1 MRKRIPP
8 MNRLLL
14 SVAAILIASPAV
26 AADMARPVMK
36 APMAAPV
43 TSWTGC
49 YLAGGGGYGMWNQ
62 DSHWE
67 TNPGHVAIYTETTAG
82 GRGWFGTVGGGC
94 DGQFSPRWVLGA
106 FADFDFSDLKGTHN
120 NGVWFGDE
128 KQRSAWAV
136 GARLGYLITPELLTY
151 VGGGYSEA
159 RFSSATMFSVVLPVA
174 AIGNMLPATTYS
186 GWFLATGYEYN
197 LGWLP
202 GLFWRTEYRYAQYDG
217 KHIPYIVT
225 ATGLQDTTGIFSEKF
240 TQTIRSELVW
250 RFNWSR

>member
-49 YLAGGGGYGMWNQ
+49 YLAGGGG
-62 DSHWE
+62 
-67 TNPGHVAIYTETTAG
+67 
-82 GRGWFGTVGGGC
+82 C
-94 DGQFSPRWVLGA
+94 DWQFSPRWVLGA